1 MFDLLVYMFE
11 KYLSSKNNLDFA
23 NMSLELEAAGFNNK
37 DIESALDWFAELKKM
52 SVRIPQSQSLKLNN
66 KLRIFTDKE
75 KEKFSIDGLGFILFL
90 EQAQV
95 LNSIE
100 REIIIDRAMALNQNI
115 INIDEVRWIV
125 MMTLWN
131 NGRENDYIFVEDALY
146 QTEQLILH

>member
-1 MFDLLVYMFE
+1 MFDLLIYMFE
-11 KYLSSKNNLDFA
+11 NYLSSKNNLDFS
-23 NMSLELEAAGFNNK
+23 NMTQELEAAGFNNK
-37 DIESALDWFAELKKM
+37 DIENAIDWFAELKEM
-52 SVRIPQSQSLKLNN
+52 SVKIPQSQSLKLND
-66 KLRIFTDKE
+66 KLRVFTDKE
-75 KEKFSIDGLGFILFL
+75 KQKFSIDGLGFILFL
-90 EQAQV
+90 EQAQI
-95 LNSIE
+95 LNSNE

>member
-11 KYLSSKNNLDFA
+11 KYISSKNNLDFA
-23 NMSLELEAAGFNNK
+23 NMTLELEAAGFNNK
-37 DIESALDWFAELKKM
+37 DIESALDWFTELKEM
-52 SVRIPQSQSLKLNN
+52 SENIPQSHTLKLND
-66 KLRIFTDKE
+66 KLRIYTVKE
-75 KEKFSIDGLGFILFL
+75 KEKFSFDGLGFILFL
-90 EQAQV
+90 EQAHV
-95 LNSIE
+95 LNSVE

-131 NGRENDYIFVEDALY
+131 NGRENDYLFVEDSLY

>member
-11 KYLSSKNNLDFA
+11 KYISSKNNLDFS
-23 NMSLELEAAGFNNK
+23 NMTLELEAAGFNNK
-37 DIESALDWFAELKKM
+37 DIESALDWFTELKEM
-52 SVRIPQSQSLKLNN
+52 SENIPQSHTLKLND
-66 KLRIFTDKE
+66 KLRIYTVKE
-75 KEKFSIDGLGFILFL
+75 KEKFSFDGLGFIVFL
-90 EQAQV
+90 EQAHV
-95 LNSIE
+95 LNSVE

-131 NGRENDYIFVEDALY
+131 NGRENDYLFVEDALY